1 MTLPDVSYDAFFEYT
16 HQFDCFLICFSLTV
30 FLFHFYALYNCIV
43 SDDEDADDVVEE
55 GNNNGNDQPTTT
67 TETTA
72 TTAAGAKKSPTS
84 AGKNKRSVP
93 VPAVAPGKDNEGEGK
108 TLDGTMRRKR
118 QRT

>member
-1 MTLPDVSYDAFFEYT
+1 MS
-16 HQFDCFLICFSLTV
+16 V
-30 FLFHFYALYNCIV
+30 FLFHFYTLYDCIV

-55 GNNNGNDQPTTT
+55 GNEQPTTT
-67 TETTA
+67 TETT
-72 TTAAGAKKSPTS
+72 TSTAAGTKTSPVS
-84 AGKNKRSVP
+84 AGKNKRSVS